1 MLVYNGYTHME
12 ADWLGFDWD
21 EGNAQ
26 KNWEKHGVA
35 DSECEEVFFNQPLIL
50 RHDPRHSSPEPG
62 WHAFGQTDR
71 GRRLL
76 ISFTVRRQLVR
87 VISACET
94 TRRER
99 RFYTSYEDSETADEA

>member
-1 MLVYNGYTHME
+1 ME

-21 EGNAQ
+21 EGNATR
-26 KNWEKHGVA
+26 NWDKHGVA

-50 RHDPRHSSPEPG
+50 RHDPRHSATETR
-62 WHAFGQTDR
+62 WHAFGQTDT

-76 ISFTVRRQLVR
+76 ISFTLRAQLVR
-87 VISACET
+87 VISAREM

-99 RFYTSYEDSETADEA
+99 RFYTDYEESEKAEEA